1 MGELDIA
8 TAIAQPPLGDSCTR
22 QSRSDTTK
30 RLNACGYII
39 SDTQRLPTYNGNN
52 VRNHVLPGA
61 SSGALGECQA
71 ARKDARQS
79 VGCSDGQGPGGP
91 DHAPHWIGII
101 QCGDEQALGPRGP
114 QRVLGGNPGPV
125 AGTLPHV
132 RPHLAVDA
140 GADAIRHKGP
150 CVCHTLSV

>member
-1 MGELDIA
+1 MTHA
-8 TAIAQPPLGDSCTR
+8 HANH
-22 QSRSDTTK
+22 K
-30 RLNACGYII
+30 RHNDRANACGYII

-71 ARKDARQS
+71 ARKDARQP

-101 QCGDEQALGPRGP
+101 QCGGRQAFGPRGSAGVP
-114 QRVLGGNPGPV
+114 GVDPGSGGRDSVDPSEFTPMCRPMCLPIGPV
-125 AGTLPHV
+125 
-132 RPHLAVDA
+132 
-140 GADAIRHKGP
+140 
-150 CVCHTLSV
+150 CVIP

>member
-1 MGELDIA
+1 MTHA
-8 TAIAQPPLGDSCTR
+8 HANH
-22 QSRSDTTK
+22 K
-30 RLNACGYII
+30 RHNDRANACGYII

-71 ARKDARQS
+71 ARKDARQP

-114 QRVLGGNPGPV
+114 QRVLGGSPGPV
-125 AGTLPHV
+125 AGTPPHV
-132 RPHLAVDA
+132 RPHLATDA
-140 GADAIRHKGP
+140 CADAIRDKGP
-150 CVCHTLSV
+150 CVCHTLYV